1 MIVRLHNL
9 SVRCPSSRDAVAV
22 VDLLR
27 TCEYD
32 ELERAEITE
41 DAISRGW
48 HAANFQLKTDA
59 WVIVTKKG
67 QVVSYAE
74 VRQHKQGQFTM
85 LLHVHPDY
93 RGRGIG
99 TLLIWLI
106 EERARQQ
113 MLDIC
118 EDTRITLGTTISSLN
133 QSARQLLEREGYT
146 RIHHFWRLLIDM
158 GAVAEQA
165 YRGKLRVDMVVDA
178 HNPLENTPVQQPTG
192 MYIARQ
198 YEVYEKV
205 LRTIG
210 IPPQLTDELQC
221 EVLTI

>member
-9 SVRCPSSRDAVAV
+9 SARYPSFRDAAAVA
-22 VDLLR
+22 DLLR

-41 DAISRGW
+41 EAISRGW

-74 VRQHKQGQFTM
+74 VRQHTLGQFTM

-93 RGRGIG
+93 RSRGIG

-113 MLDIC
+113 MLDIR
-118 EDTRITLGTTISSLN
+118 EDTRISLGTTISSLN
-133 QSARQLLEREGYT
+133 HSARQLLEREGYT

-178 HNPLENTPVQQPTG
+178 HNTTETVPVQQPTG

-205 LRTIG
+205 LRIAG
-210 IPPQLTDELQC
+210 IPPQLSNELQY
-221 EVLTI
+221 EALPV